1 MRSPAD
7 DEVTYKKYRG
17 LRACDLVPNVL
28 AGVES
33 IDMSTTV
40 MEQKLKMLL
49 ILLTDSR
56 SQVRRAG
63 PSRAGSGVLCQPG
76 PEMEVSSHWTRRWRE
91 VDSNHRSLGKENCI
105 AAPFRQT
112 FLNSSSAVMMRR
124 IIIPLMRFGRLMRRA
139 GLFDRYTP

>member
-17 LRACDLVPNVL
+17 LRACDLVPYVL

-91 VDSNHRSLGKENCI
+91 VDSNHRSLGNENCI
-105 AAPFRQT
+105 SAPFRAI
-112 FLNSSSAVMMRR
+112 LNSDKPQVSQKTLLKSC
-124 IIIPLMRFGRLMRRA
+124 
-139 GLFDRYTP
+139 